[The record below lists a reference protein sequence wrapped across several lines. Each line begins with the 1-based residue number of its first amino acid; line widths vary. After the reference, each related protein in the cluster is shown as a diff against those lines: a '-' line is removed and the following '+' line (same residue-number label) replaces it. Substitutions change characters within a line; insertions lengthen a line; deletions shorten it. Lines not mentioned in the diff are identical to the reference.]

1 MRKTC
6 AKAVDGLR
14 NIQEREHYL
23 YSTTDY
29 HPAGIV
35 GNPQA
40 IPTTTHTLSHH
51 FSTHKYDLFN
61 LLITYF
67 STFYTGLITN
77 TTKYMYIKITY

>member
-14 NIQEREHYL
+14 KIQEREHYL
-23 YSTTDY
+23 YSTTSN
-29 HPAGIV
+29 HLQSPVAK
-35 GNPQA
+35 QSS
-40 IPTTTHTLSHH
+40 IPTTTHTFSYH
-51 FSTHKYDLFN
+51 FSTHKYDVFN
-61 LLITYF
+61 LLFTYF

>member
-14 NIQEREHYL
+14 TVRKREHYL
-23 YSTTDY
+23 YSTSNE
-29 HPAGIV
+29 HINHHV
-35 GNPQA
+35 VNIQN
-40 IPTTTHTLSHH
+40 IPTKTHTLSHH
-51 FSTHKYDLFN
+51 FSTYTLRIFDL
-61 LLITYF
+61 LQTYF

>member
-14 NIQEREHYL
+14 KVQEREHYL
-23 YSTTDY
+23 YSTTD
-29 HPAGIV
+29 HLRDDRV
-35 GNPQA
+35 VNPPS
-40 IPTTTHTLSHH
+40 IPTTTHTLSHY
-51 FSTHKYDLFN
+51 FSTRNFWFSD